1 MMQERVA
8 VIDVD
13 SEPGAWAEAL
23 TAPGWTVREDGAF
36 VRVAAPAER
45 DDEPV
50 HYMTR
55 RPGLALRVP
64 GLMIR

>member
-1 MMQERVA
+1 MTHQRVA
-8 VIDVD
+8 VIDD
-13 SEPGAWAEAL
+13 GSEAGAWAEAL

-36 VRVAAPAER
+36 VRVAAPSKR

-50 HYMTR
+50 RYVTR
-55 RPGLALRVP
+55 RPGLSLRVP